1 MSRPLIAVAAFAL
14 ATLGAGPAVAHDGA
28 AAAQP
33 TSAGTPETLQP
44 DSDENLQW
52 AAAVVRVDELPNQG
66 DLSVKLFGAAGGD
79 PAMNGLNTYLA
90 FFEDPAEGWRL
101 FRIGDFLD
109 YRILAASPGRVELEL
124 QENILNDATSE
135 VGSRSRRVTLSW
147 TGGPDGTPPASVTM
161 TPAR

>member
-14 ATLGAGPAVAHDGA
+14 ATLGAGPAAAHDAA
-28 AAAQP
+28 AAAQSTP
-33 TSAGTPETLQP
+33 AGTPETLQP

-52 AAAVVRVDELPNQG
+52 AAAVVRVDELPDQG
-66 DLSVKLFGAAGGD
+66 DLSAKLFGAAGGD

-109 YRILAASPGRVELEL
+109 YRVLAVSPGRVELEL
-124 QENILNDATSE
+124 HESILNDATGE
-135 VGSRSRRVTLSW
+135 VGSRTRRIILGW
-147 TGGPDGTPPASVTM
+147 TPGPDGTPPASVTM
-161 TPAR
+161 TPAP